1 MDQNN
6 IRKID
11 CYIGIDPD
19 CEKSGMAVYLPNVQ
33 KMLTCCVP
41 FAELIEQ
48 VLGWVENYN
57 VVVAVEAGWKNQ
69 SNWHIGNNCN
79 KRQAA
84 AIGNAVGR
92 NHETGRKIVEMLQ
105 HYGVEV
111 WEQPPYLKTWKGH
124 DRKITHEEVVEIL
137 RDNGITYTFKKTNQ
151 EVRDAI
157 LIALLQANKPLTI
170 KL

>member
-1 MDQNN
+1 MDTHDL
-6 IRKID
+6 RKVD
-11 CYIGIDPD
+11 CIIGIDPD
-19 CEKSGMAVYLPNVQ
+19 CEKSGLAIYLPNVE
-33 KMLTCCVP
+33 KILTCCLP
-41 FAELIEQ
+41 FAELIDQ

-57 VVVAVEAGWKNQ
+57 VECVVEAGWKNQ

-92 NHETGRKIVEMLQ
+92 NHETGRKIVEMLR
-105 HYGVEV
+105 HYGVYV
-111 WEQPPYLKTWKGH
+111 VEQPPYIKTWGGQ
-124 DRKITHEEVVEIL
+124 DRKITHKEVVHIL
-137 RDNGITYTFKKTNQ
+137 ENNGIQYLFKQTNQ

-157 LIALLQANKPLTI
+157 LLALLQANKPLTI

>member
-1 MDQNN
+1 MDQND
-6 IRKID
+6 IRKVD

-19 CEKSGMAVYLPNVQ
+19 CEKSGMAIYLPNVQ
-33 KMLTCCVP
+33 KMLTYCLP
-41 FAELIEQ
+41 FADLIEQ
-48 VLGWVENYN
+48 VLGWGENYN

-69 SNWHIGNNCN
+69 SNWHIGKDCN

-105 HYGVEV
+105 HYGVCV
-111 WEQPPYLKTWKGH
+111 VEQPPYIKTWGGQ
-124 DRKITHEEVVEIL
+124 DRKITHKEVVQIL
-137 RDNGITYTFKKTNQ
+137 DNNGIKYLFKKTNQ

-157 LIALLQANKPLTI
+157 LLALLQANKPLTI
-170 KL
+170 RK